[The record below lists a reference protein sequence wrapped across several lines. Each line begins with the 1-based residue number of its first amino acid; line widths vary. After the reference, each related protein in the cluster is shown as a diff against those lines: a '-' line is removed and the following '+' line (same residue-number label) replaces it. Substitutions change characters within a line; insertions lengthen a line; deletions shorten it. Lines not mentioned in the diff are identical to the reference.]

1 MNAGLVDLFGDYGED
16 EGYEDMS
23 PQKRLAEAAV
33 AAASKGHRQSD
44 EENISKNLPPEIERG
59 NIEYKLK
66 LIDPSPVRFEHLVT
80 QMKWRLQEG
89 LGEAIY
95 EIGVSDDGF
104 LKVSISFSLF
114 LIFSHLVLQSSFN
127 TNFIKIS

>member
-1 MNAGLVDLFGDYGED
+1 MNSGLVDLFGDDDDDTRSNDECRKSKKRGGVYANHKTLVGKDDED
-16 EGYEDMS
+16 DETT
-23 PQKRLAEAAV
+23 KN
-33 AAASKGHRQSD
+33 GH
-44 EENISKNLPPEIERG
+44 LPPEVERG

-104 LKVSISFSLF
+104 LKVCALCQLF
-114 LIFSHLVLQSSFN
+114 L
-127 TNFIKIS
+127 